1 MGDQGPARRVDVMI
15 MFCSNCGAL
24 LSHLVPGCVV
34 CGVEPKGP
42 HLPRERAFGGLMRS
56 VRRGRSRRLTVVQV
70 ARETDGETP
79 LLRK

>member
-1 MGDQGPARRVDVMI
+1 MI
-15 MFCSNCGAL
+15 MFCPNCGAL
-24 LSHLVPGCVV
+24 LSHLAPGCVV
-34 CGVEPKGP
+34 CGVEPRGSAP
-42 HLPRERAFGGLMRS
+42 PRERALGGLMRS